1 MKQNVLIFDSSALI
15 SIAMN
20 GLLNELEKLKQIF
33 PGKFIIPQEVK
44 FEIVN
49 HPLETKRFE
58 LEALRLN
65 QLLKKGILEMPESIE
80 ISSAEISTES
90 ERLLKIANST
100 FFEGKKREIHLIDYG
115 ESACLALSKILE
127 KKGVKNL
134 ILIDERTTRLIS
146 EKPENLKK
154 LLVKKI
160 HTEITLNKEN
170 LKYFSGIKIARS
182 AELMFLAYKKGII
195 EIKDK
200 KTLDAILYALKYKG
214 CAISSEEIETLEKM
228 A

>member
-33 PGKFIIPQEVK
+33 PGKFIIPKEVK

-100 FFEGKKREIHLIDYG
+100 FFERKKREIHLIDYG
-115 ESACLALSKILE
+115 ESACLVLSKILE

-134 ILIDERTTRLIS
+134 ILIDERTTRLLS
-146 EKPENLKK
+146 EKPENLKR
-154 LLVKKI
+154 LLDKI
-160 HTEITLNKEN
+160 VDN
-170 LKYFSGIKIARS
+170 
-182 AELMFLAYKKGII
+182 
-195 EIKDK
+195 D
-200 KTLDAILYALKYKG
+200 
-214 CAISSEEIETLEKM
+214 
-228 A
+228 